1 MRRCAFIVWCSVVL
15 LRVHGISHTVLC
27 MVTAGRR
34 VSYLGETLGSY
45 ERERVLGYDGVG
57 LIVVDVDGRSNSS
70 WAVGLI
76 DRVMEKCDGADVEG
90 VPSCVTRQS
99 TRDVAAALVF
109 CEKYASGWVVLVED
123 DNLLCEGALDELVG
137 TLGTLDRQ
145 AIALAKFSPLSTGM
159 SFPVG
164 KVGKYVDYTLGRVNT
179 HPYDVTRVEEWDAG
193 GGVYRHRTSLFQH
206 IGRVSTQEYRN
217 SEEFRKLYASMRDY
231 ECGRS
236 ML

>member
-1 MRRCAFIVWCSVVL
+1 MRRCAFIVWCSVLL
-15 LRVHGISHTVLC
+15 LRVHGISHTVFC

-99 TRDVAAALVF
+99 TRDMAAALMF
-109 CEKYASGWVVLVED
+109 CGKHASGWVVLVED

-137 TLGTLDRQ
+137 TLGTLDAQ
-145 AIALAKFSPLSTGM
+145 ATALAKFSPLSTGM
-159 SFPVG
+159 SFPVR
-164 KVGKYVDYTLGRVNT
+164 KLGKYVDYTLGRVNT

-193 GGVYRHRTSLFQH
+193 GGVYVHRRSLFQH